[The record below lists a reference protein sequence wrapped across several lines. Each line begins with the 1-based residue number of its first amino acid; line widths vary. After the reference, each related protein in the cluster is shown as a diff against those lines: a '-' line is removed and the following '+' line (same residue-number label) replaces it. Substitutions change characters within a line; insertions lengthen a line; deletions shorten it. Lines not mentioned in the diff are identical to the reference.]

1 MIKCTFE
8 NGHTANLR
16 HVTVDSLAIKDNK
29 ILLVKRAAHLTNPN
43 KYALPG
49 GYLDRDETTAQAA
62 VRELREE
69 TGYAGTVTDLFRICD
84 NPDRRGEDRQN
95 VGFIYLVQV
104 GEKNGESDDE
114 ISEVKWFDLD
124 QLPDEAE
131 FAFDHFEHINRYK
144 TYLGQGTAASLPLL
158 KGMYDS

>member
-8 NGHTANLR
+8 NGHIANLR
-16 HVTVDSLAIKDNK
+16 HVTVDSLAIKGNQ

-95 VGFIYLVQV
+95 VGFIYLVEV
-104 GEKNGESDDE
+104 GEKSGESDDE
-114 ISEVKWFDLD
+114 VVEVKWFDLD
-124 QLPDEAE
+124 QLPDESE
-131 FAFDHFEHINRYK
+131 FAFDHFEHVMAYRAYRNKGKIEP
-144 TYLGQGTAASLPLL
+144 LPLFL
-158 KGMYDS
+158 

>member
-16 HVTVDSLAIKDNK
+16 HVTVDSLVVNENQ

-69 TGYAGTVTDLFRICD
+69 TGYTGTVTALFKICD

-95 VGFIYLVQV
+95 VGFIYLVAV
-104 GEKNGESDDE
+104 GEKQGENDDE
-114 ISEVKWFDLD
+114 IAEVQWFDLD
-124 QLPDEAE
+124 KLPDESE
-131 FAFDHFEHINRYK
+131 FAFDHFEHINRYVEYVHQA
-144 TYLGQGTAASLPLL
+144 TVTHLPLP
-158 KGMYDS
+158 MA